1 MREKKSKLI
10 VVATVALLAVA
21 SLAAN
26 CGDDRKQ
33 TAEPVAAAE
42 RNPRWAQPLERPGL
56 PNLNKVSNALYR
68 GAQPEP
74 EGFVELQKMGIKT
87 VVNLRSIHSDRDDMA
102 KAGLEKGALGYE
114 HIRMTAWNPEHEE
127 IVRFIRIMA
136 DPANHP
142 VFVHCQHG
150 ADRTGLQCAVYRV
163 AIQGW
168 SKREALREMTEG
180 GYGFHRIWV
189 NLPTWFEDL
198 PIEKL
203 ARQAGI
209 DRRREQAR

>member
-150 ADRTGLQCAVYRV
+150 ADRTGTVVAAYRTV
-163 AIQGW
+163 IQGW
-168 SKREALREMTEG
+168 TREAALEEMTQG
-180 GYGFHRIWV
+180 GFGFHTIWV
-189 NLPTWFEDL
+189 NLPEYVL
-198 PIEKL
+198 KL
-203 ARQAGI
+203 DI
-209 DRRREQAR
+209 DRIKRDAGLVKK